1 MFRSLISGR
10 PVCSAGIPL
19 PPAEKT
25 ACITGHRESGI
36 VPYRNSEKYRRITT
50 LTVRYMLFHKI
61 DVAIAR
67 GYNVFIDG
75 LAVGTDLWS
84 AEYIAEK
91 KKNGSNIMLIGVMPF
106 LRHAECFPQGYK
118 ELLKRIENSADYLIT
133 TCQNP
138 DIVYSKGAET
148 SESSPSLYR
157 DRNYFMVDNSS
168 AVISFFN
175 NEKVRS
181 GTAQTLNYAR
191 RKDRLVLS
199 FGLEDVY
206 GIISRSNG
214 DIRRIK
220 QEIELSDCDG
230 LTDG

>member
-25 ACITGHRESGI
+25 ACITGHRENGI
-36 VPYRNSEKYRRITT
+36 VPYGNNEKYRRLTT
-50 LTVRYMLFHKI
+50 LTVKYMLFHKI
-61 DVAIAR
+61 DEAIEN

-106 LRHAECFPQGYK
+106 LRHADYFPKNYR
-118 ELLKRIENSADYLIT
+118 EMLKRIENSADYLIT
-133 TCQNP
+133 TCP
-138 DIVYSKGAET
+138 DSEMVYKAGAG
-148 SESSPSLYR
+148 ESSASLYR
-157 DRNYFMVDNSS
+157 ERNYFMVDNSS

-175 NEKVRS
+175 KERVRS

-191 RKDRLVLS
+191 KKDRLILN
-199 FGLEDVY
+199 FGLEEVY
-206 GIISRSNG
+206 STIRKSKG
-214 DIRRIK
+214 DISRIK
-220 QEIELSDCDG
+220 QEIALMDIQTAEDE
-230 LTDG
+230 